1 MADLNTTDSKQ
12 FSIGNLPAA
21 PRQMAIAAGGWSCD
35 GVSLSIF
42 TQNGGSIRQICL
54 DRRQDTPGS
63 TPNFAD
69 TSGWYNGSF
78 QGTCAPWSALCC
90 ITLDGYNTWLFYQ
103 TEDNVIHQMQ
113 YEVQDWVSSSLNQL
127 DAMPGTD
134 MAVADVLLRLAT
146 NSTWAPAVRLS
157 AAAATTPITATWSHN
172 SFLLYFQDST
182 NQFREYR
189 GGFDGKWV
197 LQNSNSPSSDT
208 LESVAVVSYSE
219 FMGVEAPRVYTQD
232 QSGSL
237 TEWLGNGDNNEAW
250 TPGTL
255 GTVSALQ
262 TVNIS
267 AFAVDW
273 MTSELIFLY
282 WVDPVDRILRQ
293 RVWTQG
299 WLSASPIGDALPT
312 PDPLLLATEWISQ
325 GITVIGLENQTLS
338 AAVQATSDELT
349 ADSALHLAAEAAIA
363 GINVLAQSIEALSK
377 VSGTSDNCKGQ
388 ACPTNPRQVAMA
400 AGGWSEAGVS
410 IRIFTQNSGYVHE
423 TDDNVIHEMQ
433 YDGQNW
439 TSSSLKQINAMPG
452 TDMAVVYND
461 SPYGSYLMLF
471 FQDSEGF
478 VSSVLATNTKWAPA
492 VHLFAAATATPIT
505 ATQQSNAVFLYF
517 QDSTKQLQQYR
528 GSFDGG
534 WVLQDFTGP
543 TTSTLGSVAAVSWH
557 SEPDIWGM
565 SQAESRVYTEGQD
578 GSLVEWNGNG
588 NNETLTAGTMATVAA
603 LPNVNISAFS
613 VGWLGLRLVFLYW
626 VDPHDKI
633 LKQRVWMKGWLPAMS
648 IGDPLL
654 TFDALMAKCKG
665 QSVAVAERFNGLHTK
680 AHAILVE
687 ATNLSTEIT
696 YQQAS
701 IQSQLTRV
709 ADTQTLAQ
717 TKQTAVQQ
725 QLNTQKNILATEK
738 AALQKV
744 RDAESDYRTAHEVV
758 NDLAIFFP
766 FLATAAEF
774 IISPALENA
783 LEVAGRAVDAAT
795 TNMAS
800 DQQAVDTTQKNYDAI
815 QQEVASLTQLQTTLS
830 AFGPVL
836 ESQAAT
842 ASNMQ
847 TCTQTVDSN
856 ALDVGVFLGKLAGQ
870 ASVLPFQ
877 DTAKI
882 LAQTVVAMQKLMK
895 TQNQLTGIIIDDP
908 QSIDPVLQAIAK
920 SPVVPTAVDEM
931 I

>member
-1 MADLNTTDSKQ
+1 
-12 FSIGNLPAA
+12 
-21 PRQMAIAAGGWSCD
+21 
-35 GVSLSIF
+35 
-42 TQNGGSIRQICL
+42 
-54 DRRQDTPGS
+54 
-63 TPNFAD
+63 
-69 TSGWYNGSF
+69 
-78 QGTCAPWSALCC
+78 
-90 ITLDGYNTWLFYQ
+90 
-103 TEDNVIHQMQ
+103 
-113 YEVQDWVSSSLNQL
+113 
-127 DAMPGTD
+127 
-134 MAVADVLLRLAT
+134 
-146 NSTWAPAVRLS
+146 
-157 AAAATTPITATWSHN
+157 
-172 SFLLYFQDST
+172 
-182 NQFREYR
+182 
-189 GGFDGKWV
+189 
-197 LQNSNSPSSDT
+197 
-208 LESVAVVSYSE
+208 
-219 FMGVEAPRVYTQD
+219 
-232 QSGSL
+232 
-237 TEWLGNGDNNEAW
+237 
-250 TPGTL
+250 
-255 GTVSALQ
+255 
-262 TVNIS
+262 
-267 AFAVDW
+267 
-273 MTSELIFLY
+273 
-282 WVDPVDRILRQ
+282 
-293 RVWTQG
+293 
-299 WLSASPIGDALPT
+299 
-312 PDPLLLATEWISQ
+312 
-325 GITVIGLENQTLS
+325 
-338 AAVQATSDELT
+338 
-349 ADSALHLAAEAAIA
+349 
-363 GINVLAQSIEALSK
+363 
-377 VSGTSDNCKGQ
+377 
-388 ACPTNPRQVAMA
+388 
-400 AGGWSEAGVS
+400 
-410 IRIFTQNSGYVHE
+410 
-423 TDDNVIHEMQ
+423 
-433 YDGQNW
+433 
-439 TSSSLKQINAMPG
+439 MPG

-528 GSFDGG
+528 GSFD
-534 WVLQDFTGP
+534 
-543 TTSTLGSVAAVSWH
+543 
-557 SEPDIWGM
+557 
-565 SQAESRVYTEGQD
+565 
-578 GSLVEWNGNG
+578 
-588 NNETLTAGTMATVAA
+588 
-603 LPNVNISAFS
+603 
-613 VGWLGLRLVFLYW
+613 
-626 VDPHDKI
+626 
-633 LKQRVWMKGWLPAMS
+633 
-648 IGDPLL
+648 GDPLL